1 MSSIARNKDRS
12 IDVTR
17 LVYTDPEL
25 SSDRSK
31 RYTDFR
37 DQTCAYATNSHMSLN
52 VLEL

>member
-1 MSSIARNKDRS
+1 MSSIARIKDRS

-25 SSDRSK
+25 